1 MSAQNCQRGDL
12 HKKHQFVQLSTVPVW
27 WEKKNKK
34 KKGGEIFSWVAE
46 KNTLLQALVRGL
58 A

>member
-1 MSAQNCQRGDL
+1 VG
-12 HKKHQFVQLSTVPVW
+12 
-27 WEKKNKK
+27 EKNKK
-34 KKGGEIFSWVAE
+34 KRGGKIFYWLAE